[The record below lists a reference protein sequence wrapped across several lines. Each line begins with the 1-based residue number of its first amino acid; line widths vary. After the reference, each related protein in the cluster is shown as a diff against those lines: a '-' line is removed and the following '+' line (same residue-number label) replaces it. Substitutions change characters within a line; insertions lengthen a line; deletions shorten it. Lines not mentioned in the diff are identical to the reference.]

1 MRGSRCL
8 AYGVAETDC
17 LPRVEAATY
26 LNCPAEVVAAR
37 EPVLLLVQLP
47 TACCRLLGMLVLL
60 IFMCLWQLQRVLV
73 QCFGSDMCDFV
84 RGWT

>member
-8 AYGVAETDC
+8 AYGVAERGC
-17 LPRVEAATY
+17 LPRVEAATC
-26 LNCPAEVVAAR
+26 LNYPAEVVAAL
-37 EPVLLLVQLP
+37 EPVLLLVQLS

-73 QCFGSDMCDFV
+73 ECFGSDMCDFV